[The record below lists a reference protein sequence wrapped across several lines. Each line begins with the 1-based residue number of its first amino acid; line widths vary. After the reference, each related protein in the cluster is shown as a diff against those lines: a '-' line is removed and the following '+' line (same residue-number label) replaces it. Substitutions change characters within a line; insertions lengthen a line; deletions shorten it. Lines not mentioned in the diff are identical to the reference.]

1 MLHVVYAEDVPFL
14 IDPNRTSAPFHFILF
29 LILTLN
35 KHADDQEG
43 PWLSRGAGQ
52 YTDVILQTVRDPTS
66 LSAQH

>member
-1 MLHVVYAEDVPFL
+1 MLYWPRHFVFRLSTTISALSVLVDV
-14 IDPNRTSAPFHFILF
+14 

-35 KHADDQEG
+35 KHADDQKG

-52 YTDVILQTVRDPTS
+52 YTDEILQTVRDPTS

>member
-1 MLHVVYAEDVPFL
+1 MLHVVYAEGLSFELNSNP
-14 IDPNRTSAPFHFILF
+14 TSAPFPFILF

>member
-1 MLHVVYAEDVPFL
+1 MLHVVYAAGLSFSHTS
-14 IDPNRTSAPFHFILF
+14 NRTNPISLSILF

>member
-1 MLHVVYAEDVPFL
+1 M
-14 IDPNRTSAPFHFILF
+14 SILYEV

-52 YTDVILQTVRDPTS
+52 YTDEKLQTVRDPTS
-66 LSAQH
+66 LSAQR